1 MNNVSVP
8 APFEVLDG
16 RLNNGLTK
24 RQEKTYHS
32 RYGKSYTALS
42 GSFDPWT
49 TDMLFQFPR
58 NVPEVLFL
66 CGKRIHIFF
75 NDQRSFTAVW
85 TIFQQYAWMR
95 TRTYEDTLIGDIPVC
110 PLLDTFG
117 KKTSMGATAKSS
129 RLTEVTAM
137 YDELWKEM
145 VCEKEVS
152 SGKKCIEMNAL
163 KRTFLIKIVVS
174 VRLLVCSSL

>member
-1 MNNVSVP
+1 
-8 APFEVLDG
+8 
-16 RLNNGLTK
+16 
-24 RQEKTYHS
+24 
-32 RYGKSYTALS
+32 
-42 GSFDPWT
+42 
-49 TDMLFQFPR
+49 
-58 NVPEVLFL
+58 
-66 CGKRIHIFF
+66 
-75 NDQRSFTAVW
+75 
-85 TIFQQYAWMR
+85 MR